1 MADPGEGP
9 GPAPPPLFLDQTEA
23 RKAEKIIFLRP
34 GPSPYLSV
42 WMTVP
47 RPPFIWRCGSAT
59 VSMYNTSAWF
69 VLEDPTMKVVGPS
82 IWNCLCPSSLYSCW
96 NENSISKLSINQY
109 YVFPTSE
116 GTTRQE
122 FNQTSTALS
131 TKQLPRQLWNVQ
143 FPYSTGVPLSIH
155 SGNAKETKWMPDLT
169 YIPLTLSVCF

>member
-1 MADPGEGP
+1 
-9 GPAPPPLFLDQTEA
+9 
-23 RKAEKIIFLRP
+23 
-34 GPSPYLSV
+34 
-42 WMTVP
+42 MTVP
-47 RPPFIWRCGSAT
+47 PPPYLEVWIRHCLYFNT

-155 SGNAKETKWMPDLT
+155 SGNGKETKWMSDLT
-169 YIPLTLSVCF
+169 YIPITVHTFNPVSLFGCCFNSS

>member
-1 MADPGEGP
+1 MTDPGEGP
-9 GPAPPPLFLDQTEA
+9 GGPNWGAKGRKNNFSQAWPFPLSQGLNDRPPPPL
-23 RKAEKIIFLRP
+23 
-34 GPSPYLSV
+34 YLEV
-42 WMTVP
+42 WI
-47 RPPFIWRCGSAT
+47 RHCLHFST

-122 FNQTSTALS
+122 FNQTSTDFS
-131 TKQLPRQLWNVQ
+131 TKQLPRQLRNVQ

-155 SGNAKETKWMPDLT
+155 SGNGKETKWMSDLT
-169 YIPLTLSVCF
+169 YIPLTLSVYF